1 MIAQKRW
8 FLTKFFAMHDNSS
21 TNSTEARNR
30 FFQKTR
36 NKLAVLQEMGLER
49 NENKLRNL
57 LKDERDLVPF
67 PIPLFLPAFL
77 VWLFMLLFPLV
88 LILDPTNALKMSVNV
103 KGLVG
108 FYLPMLSTVFI
119 FILNQRFL
127 VPHLVFKK
135 RYALYFVCN
144 AVLVV
149 ATLFFREIA
158 FFVMERNPNEGIA
171 DFFSSYCF
179 SFVKGHFGVWPVISF
194 TFLVAFVCVLCVLYH
209 VMFRQIVRLFVLREQ
224 KRSELQYELDFLKNQ
239 LSPHFLFNTLNN
251 ISALIQIDAKRAE
264 SSMNKLSQLLR
275 MMLYQVKDKYITLQE
290 DVDILQKYA
299 DLEKL
304 RLDESFD
311 FVFDVKLENPNIM
324 IEPLL
329 MMPLMENAMKHCV
342 NPNGKS
348 FAHVSITQSGN
359 DVHFHSENSNFPR
372 KSSRKSGGLGLSTFE
387 KRLDLM
393 YLDAHEYSV
402 NIVDDIYIS
411 DLILHLKK
419 ENS

>member
-1 MIAQKRW
+1 MNDKI
-8 FLTKFFAMHDNSS
+8 L
-21 TNSTEARNR
+21 TNSTENHPS
-30 FFQKTR
+30 FIQKTR
-36 NKLAVLQEMGLER
+36 NKLAVLQEMDFER
-49 NENKLRNL
+49 NEQKLRNL
-57 LKDERDLVPF
+57 LEEDKDLLQF
-67 PIPLFLPAFL
+67 PIPVFVPTLF
-77 VWLFMLLFPLV
+77 VWLFLIIFPLV
-88 LILDPTNALKMSVNV
+88 LILDPSSSSSFSVNV
-103 KGLVG
+103 KGMIA
-108 FYLPMLSTVFI
+108 FYFPLLSTLFI
-119 FILNQRFL
+119 FFLNQKFL
-127 VPHLVFKK
+127 VSSCIFKK
-135 RYALYFVCN
+135 RYAIYFVAN
-144 AVLVV
+144 SILVF
-149 ATLFFREIA
+149 AALFFREVA
-158 FFVMERNPNEGIA
+158 FFFIERSSNDGFAN
-171 DFFSSYCF
+171 FFKDYCF
-179 SFVKGHFGVWPVISF
+179 SSLKGHFGIGMVLTFVI
-194 TFLVAFVCVLCVLYH
+194 LVCLVCLLCVFYQL
-209 VMFRQIVRLFVLREQ
+209 VVRQIVRAFILREQ
-224 KRSELQYELDFLKNQ
+224 KSLGLQYELDFLKNQ

-311 FVFDVKLENPNIM
+311 FVFNVNLENPNVM

-348 FAHVSITQSGN
+348 FAHVSITQSG
-359 DVHFHSENSNFPR
+359 DVLHFHSENSNFPR
-372 KSSRKSGGLGLSTFE
+372 KSTHKNGGLGLTTFE

-402 NIVDDIYIS
+402 NIVDNIYIS

>member
-1 MIAQKRW
+1 MK
-8 FLTKFFAMHDNSS
+8 DNSAI
-21 TNSTEARNR
+21 NSTENHNGFIQR
-30 FFQKTR
+30 TR
-36 NKLAVLQEMGLER
+36 NKLAVLQEIDFER
-49 NENKLRNL
+49 NENKLRKL
-57 LKDERDLVPF
+57 LKEERDLVQF

-88 LILDPTNALKMSVNV
+88 LILDPTNALKLSVNV

-127 VPHLVFKK
+127 VPQLVFKK
-135 RYALYFVCN
+135 QYALYFVCN
-144 AVLVV
+144 SILVV
-149 ATLFFREIA
+149 ATLFFREVT

-179 SFVKGHFGVWPVISF
+179 SFVKGHFGFWPVISF
-194 TFLVAFVCVLCVLYH
+194 TVLVAFVCVLCVLYH
-209 VMFRQIVRLFVLREQ
+209 VMFRQIVRAFVLREQ

-251 ISALIQIDAKRAE
+251 ISALIQFDPKRAE

-304 RLDESFD
+304 RLDENFD
-311 FVFDVKLENPNIM
+311 FVFNVKLENPNTM

-359 DVHFHSENSNFPR
+359 EVHFHSENSNFPR
-372 KSSRKSGGLGLSTFE
+372 KSGRKSGGLGLSTFE

-419 ENS
+419 ENQ

>member
-1 MIAQKRW
+1 MNDK
-8 FLTKFFAMHDNSS
+8 TS
-21 TNSTEARNR
+21 TNCTEKRQG
-30 FFQKTR
+30 FFQRTR
-36 NKLAVLQEMGLER
+36 DKFAVLQEIGFER
-49 NENKLRNL
+49 NENKLREL
-57 LKDERDLVPF
+57 LKDERDLVQF
-67 PIPLFLPAFL
+67 PIPLSLPAFL

-88 LILDPTNALKMSVNV
+88 LILDPTNAFKMSVNI

-127 VPHLVFKK
+127 VPQLVFKK

-144 AVLVV
+144 AILVV
-149 ATLFFREIA
+149 ATLFFREVT
-158 FFVMERNPNEGIA
+158 FFVVERTPNEGIS

-194 TFLVAFVCVLCVLYH
+194 TILVAFVCVLCVLYH
-209 VMFRQIVRLFVLREQ
+209 VMFRQIVRAFVLREQ

-251 ISALIQIDAKRAE
+251 ISALIQIDPKRAE

-275 MMLYQVKDKYITLQE
+275 MMLYQVKDQYISLRE

-311 FVFDVKLENPNIM
+311 FVFDVKLENPNLM

-348 FAHVSITQSGN
+348 FAHITITQSGEEL
-359 DVHFHSENSNFPR
+359 HFHAENSNFPR
-372 KSSRKSGGLGLSTFE
+372 KSSRQTSGLGLATFK
-387 KRLDLM
+387 KRLDLIYM
-393 YLDAHEYSV
+393 NSYEYSV
-402 NIVDDIYIS
+402 RIADDVYIS
-411 DLILHLKK
+411 DLILQLKK
-419 ENS
+419 EKP

>member
-1 MIAQKRW
+1 MK
-8 FLTKFFAMHDNSS
+8 DNSAI
-21 TNSTEARNR
+21 NSTENHNGFIQR
-30 FFQKTR
+30 TR
-36 NKLAVLQEMGLER
+36 NKLAVLQEIDFER
-49 NENKLRNL
+49 NENKLRKL
-57 LKDERDLVPF
+57 LKEEHDLVQF

-88 LILDPTNALKMSVNV
+88 LILDPTNALNMSVNI

-127 VPHLVFKK
+127 VPQFVFKK
-135 RYALYFVCN
+135 QYELYFVCN
-144 AVLVV
+144 SILVV
-149 ATLFFREIA
+149 ATLFFREVT

-179 SFVKGHFGVWPVISF
+179 SFVKGHFGFWPVISF
-194 TFLVAFVCVLCVLYH
+194 TVLVAFVCVLCVLYH
-209 VMFRQIVRLFVLREQ
+209 VMFRQIVRAFVLREQ

-251 ISALIQIDAKRAE
+251 ISALIQFDPKRAE

-304 RLDESFD
+304 RLDENFD
-311 FVFDVKLENPNIM
+311 FVFNVKLENPNTM

-348 FAHVSITQSGN
+348 FAHISITQSGN
-359 DVHFHSENSNFPR
+359 EVHFHSENSNFPR

-419 ENS
+419 ENQ

>member
-1 MIAQKRW
+1 MNDKN
-8 FLTKFFAMHDNSS
+8 L
-21 TNSTEARNR
+21 TNSTENHPS
-30 FFQKTR
+30 FIQKTR
-36 NKLAVLQEMGLER
+36 NKLAVLQEMDFER
-49 NENKLRNL
+49 NEMKVRKL
-57 LKDERDLVPF
+57 LKDERELIQF
-67 PIPLFLPAFL
+67 PIPLFVPALFI
-77 VWLFMLLFPLV
+77 WLFMIVFPLV
-88 LILDPTNALKMSVNV
+88 LIMDPSNESKTSVNV
-103 KGLVG
+103 NSLIAYY
-108 FYLPMLSTVFI
+108 FPLLCTLFI
-119 FILNQRFL
+119 FFLNQKFL
-127 VPHLVFKK
+127 VPSFIFKK
-135 RYALYFVCN
+135 RYAIYFTCN
-144 AVLVV
+144 AVLVF
-149 ATLFFREIA
+149 AALFFREVTLFWIERSPNDGFA
-158 FFVMERNPNEGIA
+158 YFFE
-171 DFFSSYCF
+171 DYCF
-179 SFVKGHFGVWPVISF
+179 SSLKGHFGYATVLIFVI
-194 TFLVAFVCVLCVLYH
+194 LVVIVCLICVFYQLM
-209 VMFRQIVRLFVLREQ
+209 VRQIVRAFILREQ
-224 KRSELQYELDFLKNQ
+224 KRMGLQYELDFLKNQ

-251 ISALIQIDAKRAE
+251 ISALIQIDSKRAE

-275 MMLYQVKDKYITLQE
+275 VMLYQVKDKYITLQE

-311 FVFDVKLENPNIM
+311 FVFDVKLENPNTM

-359 DVHFHSENSNFPR
+359 VVHFHSENSNFPR
-372 KSSRKSGGLGLSTFE
+372 KSGRKNGGLGLTTFE

-411 DLILHLKK
+411 DLILHLKQ

>member
-1 MIAQKRW
+1 
-8 FLTKFFAMHDNSS
+8 MHDNSS
-21 TNSTEARNR
+21 TNSTETRNG

-36 NKLAVLQEMGLER
+36 NKLAVLQEMDFER
-49 NENKLRNL
+49 NEQRLRNL
-57 LKDERDLVPF
+57 LDEDKDLIQF
-67 PIPLFLPAFL
+67 PIPLFVPTLF
-77 VWLFMLLFPLV
+77 VWLFLIIFPLV
-88 LILDPTNALKMSVNV
+88 LILDPSSSSSFSVNV
-103 KGLVG
+103 KGMIA
-108 FYLPMLSTVFI
+108 FYFPLLFTLFI
-119 FILNQRFL
+119 FFLNQKFL
-127 VPHLVFKK
+127 VSSCIFKK
-135 RYALYFVCN
+135 RYAIYFVAN
-144 AVLVV
+144 SILVF
-149 ATLFFREIA
+149 AALFFREVA
-158 FFVMERNPNEGIA
+158 FFFIERSSNDGTV
-171 DFFSSYCF
+171 DFFKDYCF
-179 SFVKGHFGVWPVISF
+179 SSLKGHFGIGTVLTFVI
-194 TFLVAFVCVLCVLYH
+194 LVCLVCLLCVFYQL
-209 VMFRQIVRLFVLREQ
+209 VIRQIVRAFILREQ
-224 KRSELQYELDFLKNQ
+224 KRMGLQYELDFLKNQ

-275 MMLYQVKDKYITLQE
+275 MMLYQVKDKYITLRE

-311 FVFDVKLENPNIM
+311 FVFDVKLENPNVK

-359 DVHFHSENSNFPR
+359 QVHFHSENSNFPR